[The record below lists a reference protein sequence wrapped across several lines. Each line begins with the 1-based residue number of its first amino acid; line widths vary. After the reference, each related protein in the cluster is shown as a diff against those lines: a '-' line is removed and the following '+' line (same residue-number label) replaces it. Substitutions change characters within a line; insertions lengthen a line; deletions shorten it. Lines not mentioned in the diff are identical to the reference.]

1 MESHVSPKNRN
12 EAISFNMADLEQG
25 GPKQVA
31 TTPGAGSSVIPV
43 TQQSSSPTKALF
55 GGGDTGFGF
64 NFNDSCNTERSFSF
78 FGGGDCK
85 SPEKGDTEEGFFL
98 NFGGGEESAW
108 NFFGQ

>member
-1 MESHVSPKNRN
+1 
-12 EAISFNMADLEQG
+12 MADLEQG
-25 GPKQVA
+25 GPKQVT

-64 NFNDSCNTERSFSF
+64 NFNDSCDTEQSFSF
-78 FGGGDCK
+78 FGGGGCK
-85 SPEKGDTEEGFFL
+85 SPEEGENEGEFSF
-98 NFGGGEESAW
+98 NFGGGDENMEEETAW